1 MIMLH
6 WYQQSWVLH
15 PALFYY
21 AKRRRT
27 MSILTTLSYSTDL
40 HQGPQLQRISPALLS
55 LDQEAHRFRIACTHG
70 DTPAPLAGASVSGYF
85 LRADGVTVPIS
96 GSVEDN
102 CAVLTLPAA
111 CYTRCG
117 RFSLVVKLSLGS
129 TISTIF
135 WGEGAVAAS
144 RSDAILDQEDLLP
157 DLTELLAQIDAM
169 EAASQRAEQA
179 ASAAADAAEA
189 ARSSLG
195 TGLVSMPVYWSD
207 LTPLAESDRLTVL
220 EAARPILTDAT
231 QAVLDSIPDGGSATL
246 TVEDTDY
253 TLRRL
258 GEITDTLM
266 FHSGA
271 LTLCRKITEDAT
283 ALLIAPTFEPVA
295 CTDMTALFDHFE
307 LPCTVDTL
315 LSGKVSQ
322 VSYAACGA
330 YLDGVHDD
338 YEAMYRAHY
347 IGDLCS
353 CDVVQHG
360 GTIYKANSGWL
371 YIRNHN
377 VDLTGCSLKIDAYN
391 RYGFYWLNA
400 NSIWTLEDEV
410 LTALRPQ
417 MTEYSNTWAAVETGF
432 PANGLFIVTHPAA
445 IQRWNDGELTTED
458 RVEVVRH
465 SCDGRVYSTVI
476 DAADDDTQV
485 MYHTY
490 PDTQITFRGCTLDI
504 DIAMGSVPMYFMRC
518 ERSNAVIRDFIIN
531 PTRRT
536 TMNTGYRGAVFTLNK
551 CADITMENIKG
562 INIAGRPRD
571 EYPRGVA
578 GYILN
583 AVCVLDLTV
592 RDCNLLGYWGCVG
605 LNGAKEITFEGCEL
619 NRVDIHDYFRNLTID
634 NCRIYGQTINFGY
647 GKGAVNI
654 SNCSVMTD
662 WVHQIVNLRCDYGR
676 YFEGEI
682 NICNVDC
689 VYTGPTYFDIVSGV
703 TMFSA
708 ESAANTGLF
717 MQRYPTINV
726 ANVTLRVL
734 KDSYAGY
741 VFNMHTDLENTIEIA
756 DKRKVIEYANV
767 TVYDENGDLQSIAP
781 CPLDGVAKCSV
792 QEFTDLHSELNDLS
806 TRLAAMESSAA
817 PDYLYYS
824 RRTLSY
830 AAANTNIRLTLPYED
845 AAAIY
850 KVTCT
855 QLTGDDVTVTL
866 TDWTTSTVM
875 KAGESAYIRLPA
887 GEKSTGKVVIFAVYP
902 GSNSGSYQITVER
915 TAETDAYAGEIQVD
929 FTAA

>member
-1 MIMLH
+1 
-6 WYQQSWVLH
+6 
-15 PALFYY
+15 
-21 AKRRRT
+21 

-40 HQGPQLQRISPALLS
+40 DQGIRLQRIRPALLS
-55 LDQEAHRFRIACTHG
+55 LDQEAHHFRIACTHG
-70 DTPAPLAGASVSGYF
+70 NQAADLSGASVTGYF
-85 LRADGVTVPIS
+85 LRADGVTVPIT

-102 CAVLTLPAA
+102 CAALTLPAA

-117 RFSLVVKLSLGS
+117 RFSLVVKLGLGS

-169 EAASQRAEQA
+169 EAVSQRAEQA
-179 ASAAADAAEA
+179 AVAAEGAADAA
-189 ARSSLG
+189 RSNQGS
-195 TGLVSMPVYWSD
+195 GLVAMPTYWSD

-220 EAARPILTDAT
+220 EAARPILTDDV
-231 QAVLDSIPDGGSATL
+231 QAVFDAIPDGGSATL
-246 TVEDTDY
+246 TVEGASY

-271 LTLCRKITEDAT
+271 LNICRKIAEDDAT
-283 ALLIAPTFEPVA
+283 LLLTEYTFEPVA

-307 LPCTVDTL
+307 LPCTVDNL

-353 CDVVQHG
+353 CDVIQHG
-360 GTIYKANSGWL
+360 GVIYKACSGWL

-377 VDLTGCSLKIDAYN
+377 VDLTGSSMKLDAYN
-391 RYGFYWLNA
+391 RYGSYWLSA
-400 NSIWTLEDEV
+400 TSVWALEDDV
-410 LTALRPQ
+410 HAALLPQ
-417 MTEYSNTWAAVETGF
+417 MTEYSHTWSAVETGF
-432 PANGLFIVTHPAA
+432 PSNGLFIVTHPAA
-445 IQRWNDGELTTED
+445 AQRWNSGELTAEE

-465 SCDGRVYSTVI
+465 ASDGRVYSTVI
-476 DAADDDTQV
+476 DAADENTLV
-485 MYHTY
+485 TFHKY

-504 DIAMGSVPMYFMRC
+504 DISMSSVAMYFLRC
-518 ERSNAVIRDFIIN
+518 ERSNVIIRDFLVN

-551 CADITMENIKG
+551 CADVVMENIKG

-583 AVCVLDLTV
+583 ATSILDLTV

-605 LNGAKEITFEGCEL
+605 LNGAKEITFDGCEL
-619 NRVDIHDYFRNLTID
+619 NRVDIHDYFRNLTIN
-634 NCRIYGQTINFGY
+634 NCRIYGQTINIGY
-647 GKGAVNI
+647 GKGAVNLT
-654 SNCSVMTD
+654 NCSVMTD

-682 NICNVDC
+682 NICNVDA
-689 VYTGPTYFDIVSGV
+689 VYTGETYFDIVSGV
-703 TMFSA
+703 TLYSE

-717 MQRYPTINV
+717 MSRYPTIHV
-726 ANVTLRVL
+726 SNVTMRVL
-734 KDSYAGY
+734 GDSYAGY
-741 VFNMHTDLENTIEIA
+741 VFNMPEALEETIEIA
-756 DKRKVIEYANV
+756 DKRKVIEFTNI
-767 TVYDENGDLQSIAP
+767 TVYDENGDLQSIAA
-781 CPLDGVAKCSV
+781 CPLEGVTQCSA
-792 QEFTDLHSELNDLS
+792 QELASLHSELNDLS
-806 TRLAAMESSAA
+806 ARLAAVESSAA

-824 RRTLSY
+824 RRTLAY
-830 AAANTNIRLTLPYED
+830 AAANANIRLTLPYED
-845 AAAIY
+845 TAAIY
-850 KVTCT
+850 QVTCT
-855 QLTGDDVTVTL
+855 QLEGDDVTLTV
-866 TDWTTSTVM
+866 TDWTTSTIM
-875 KAGESAYIRLPA
+875 NAGDTAYIRLPA
-887 GEKSTGKVVIFAVYP
+887 GEKTSGKVVIFAVYP

-915 TAETDAYAGEIQVD
+915 TAATDAYTGDIQVD
-929 FTAA
+929 FAAA